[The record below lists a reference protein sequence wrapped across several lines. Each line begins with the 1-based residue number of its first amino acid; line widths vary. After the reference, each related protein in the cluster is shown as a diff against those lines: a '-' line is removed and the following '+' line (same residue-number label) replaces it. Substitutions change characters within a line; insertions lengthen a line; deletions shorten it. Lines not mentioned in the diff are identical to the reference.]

1 MYKLYTNG
9 CSHTRGTELALDGQ
23 MHLTWPNLL
32 ADHLGYE
39 LVDESLCGAS
49 NDTIYNT
56 TLEYILSNPI
66 PPDKVVIQ
74 FTVLDRFDI
83 GNRTVLPRSSLKRVT
98 PYNNFFKDY
107 FTDNDKELSHKLLNQ
122 MYSLQNIF
130 YEHAIEDY
138 TFLVWRPVD
147 EEYITYRHLDKDRI
161 MFDVNHRLSQKFDLC
176 MKPDPERWNKPD
188 GHYGADAHEEMF
200 NWLITKS
207 NWNAELKEKETFIEN
222 VY

>member
-9 CSHTRGTELALDGQ
+9 CSYTKGTELALDGQ
-23 MHLTWPNLL
+23 MNLTWPNLL
-32 ADHLGYE
+32 ANHLRYE
-39 LVDESLCGAS
+39 LVDGSLCGAS

-74 FTVLDRFDI
+74 FT
-83 GNRTVLPRSSLKRVT
+83 
-98 PYNNFFKDY
+98 
-107 FTDNDKELSHKLLNQ
+107 DNDKELSHKILNR

-138 TFLVWRPVD
+138 NFLVYGSID
-147 EEYITYRHLDKDRI
+147 EEYITYRHLNKDHI
-161 MFDVNHRLSQKFDLC
+161 MFDVNHKLSNSGILL
-176 MKPDPERWNKPD
+176 DPEN
-188 GHYGADAHEEMF
+188 GYMADAHKEIF

-207 NWNAELKEKETFIEN
+207 FWDSDLREKETFIEY